1 MTTNEETTVFS
12 DKDITAI
19 DEMLHLVA
27 TKNNS
32 IPPTKSENNDLI
44 TASNLLLCRAIK
56 DKNEGLAIGAIA
68 KNVEKAMGKIVNTL
82 KDYEEDLLKTQDE
95 KDIDWD
101 GARKLAALIAKNILI
116 EHLYQE

>member
-1 MTTNEETTVFS
+1 MTTNEKNIFS

-19 DEMLHLVA
+19 DEMLHLEA
-27 TKNNS
+27 TSMSCIPS
-32 IPPTKSENNDLI
+32 INDGNKDLI
-44 TASNLLLCRAIK
+44 TASNLLLCRAIR
-56 DKNEGLAIGAIA
+56 DKNEGLAIGTIA
-68 KNVEKAMGKIVNTL
+68 ENVEKVMGKIVNTL
-82 KDYEEDLLKTQDE
+82 KDYEADLLKTTDE

>member
-1 MTTNEETTVFS
+1 MTTNEETIFS
-12 DKDITAI
+12 DKEITAI

-68 KNVEKAMGKIVNTL
+68 ENVEKVMGKVVNAL
-82 KDYEEDLLKTQDE
+82 KDYEADLLKTKDE
-95 KDIDWD
+95 KDIDWV